1 MLMHLNCSYL
11 HDNPNFIHFIPQ
23 FPLENKLTIIIIL
36 QTYFVNAFKT
46 KGEIF
51 LYTFLAGIILLVVAY
66 FTYGKFVEKVFGVKE
81 ERSTPAYVNSDG
93 VDYVPMSTAKNS
105 LIQLLNIA
113 GTGPIFG
120 PIMGALY
127 GPVAFIWIV
136 VACIFAGAVHDYL
149 TGMISIR
156 NRGAHLP
163 ALASKFLGKAMKHVV
178 NAFAVLL
185 LLLVGTV
192 FVTTPADLLYV
203 LMDGKV
209 SFAIIAGAIFI
220 YYILATL
227 LPVDKIIGRLYPY
240 FGAVLLLSALGVG
253 LGLIF
258 TGAPIPELSLSNF
271 HPDNAPIFPLLFF
284 TITCGALSGFHATQ
298 TPIISRTTQKEGQG
312 RKIFYG
318 MMIAEGIIAMIWA
331 AAAMSLFDGYNGLQ
345 GMLAEGG
352 PGLIVSEV
360 SIMLLGG
367 IGGTIAVLGV
377 IVLPITS
384 GDTAFRSARMII
396 AEYINFAQKKITSRL
411 WIAIPLFAVSAVLTQ
426 IDFNLLWRYFSWS
439 NQATAVIALFVGS
452 MYLYIAKKNY
462 FISLIPGTFML
473 LMVLTYILN
482 AKIGFGL
489 SWSTSWIGGAIGTV
503 ILLVLFFMAG
513 NKARANNVPLED
525 DISNWKQSA

>member
-1 MLMHLNCSYL
+1 M
-11 HDNPNFIHFIPQ
+11 
-23 FPLENKLTIIIIL
+23 
-36 QTYFVNAFKT
+36 
-46 KGEIF
+46 
-51 LYTFLAGIILLVVAY
+51 YTFLAGIVLLIIGY

-81 ERSTPAYVNSDG
+81 ERATPAYVNADG
-93 VDYVPMSTAKNS
+93 VDYIPMSTSKNS

-136 VACIFAGAVHDYL
+136 IGCIFAGAVHDYL

-163 ALASKFLGKAMKHVV
+163 ELASKFLGKIMRHVV
-178 NAFAVLL
+178 NAFALLL

-192 FVTTPADLLYV
+192 FVSTPASLLHV
-203 LMDGKV
+203 LMDGK
-209 SFAIIAGAIFI
+209 IALGVIVAAIFI

-240 FGAVLLLSALGVG
+240 FGALLVISALGVG
-253 LGLIF
+253 IGLVV

-271 HPDNAPIFPLLFF
+271 HPDNAPIFPLIFF

-298 TPIISRTTQKEGQG
+298 TPIISRTTQKEKQG

-331 AAAMSLFDGYNGLQ
+331 AAAMSLFNGYTGLNEV
-345 GMLAEGG
+345 LAAGG
-352 PGLIVSEV
+352 PGAVVSEV
-360 SIMLLGG
+360 STAMLGA
-367 IGGTIAVLGV
+367 IGGTLAILGV
-377 IVLPITS
+377 VVLPITS

-396 AEYINFAQKKITSRL
+396 AEYLNIAQKKMSSRL
-411 WIAIPLFAVSAVLTQ
+411 WIAVPLFAISVVLTQ
-426 IDFNLLWRYFSWS
+426 IDFNLLWRYFSWA
-439 NQATAVIALFVGS
+439 NQATAVIALFVGA

-462 FISLIPGTFML
+462 FIPLIPGTFML
-473 LMVLTYILN
+473 VMVITYILN
-482 AKIGFGL
+482 AQIGFGL
-489 SWSTSWIGGAIGTV
+489 AMNISWIGGVIGTI
-503 ILLVLFFMAG
+503 ILVALFFRAAKK
-513 NKARANNVPLED
+513 NRANSLPLDE
-525 DISNWKQSA
+525 DISNWNKVA